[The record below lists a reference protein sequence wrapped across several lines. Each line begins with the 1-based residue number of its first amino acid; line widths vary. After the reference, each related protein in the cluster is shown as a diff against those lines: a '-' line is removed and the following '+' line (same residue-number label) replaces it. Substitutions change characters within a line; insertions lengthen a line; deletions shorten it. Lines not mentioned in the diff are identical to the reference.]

1 MKKYLTLRLL
11 MVFHFFALII
21 LFTLKQYAGMI
32 LFVINFYFILILQ
45 EKYKEQLKDVKMV
58 IMLAS
63 TLHAIGVGN
72 MLPST
77 VKLVCLDINP
87 ASVTKLLDRG
97 STQAAGLVSDIGT
110 FLPLLAQEIKKIQ
123 KPKNTTSISK
133 RN

>member
-1 MKKYLTLRLL
+1 
-11 MVFHFFALII
+11 MVL
-21 LFTLKQYAGMI
+21 
-32 LFVINFYFILILQ
+32 
-45 EKYKEQLKDVKMV
+45 
-58 IMLAS
+58 MLAS

-110 FLPLLAQEIKKIQ
+110 FLPLLSQEIQKII
-123 KPKNTTSISK
+123 K
-133 RN
+133 